1 MSKSLA
7 RLSNLVDISYFYCC
21 YNPMKFEIC
30 PKLNQS
36 VRKKMTSMIF
46 DETEGS
52 GNVIRTKK
60 DNENSDSRDPTYF
73 S

>member
-1 MSKSLA
+1 
-7 RLSNLVDISYFYCC
+7 
-21 YNPMKFEIC
+21 MKFEIC